1 MKSLLQKLLKILAKA
16 ILKKYHPKVVG
27 ITGSVGKTSTKE
39 ALYVVL
45 SSRFKVRKNIKNYN
59 NEVGLP
65 LSIIGE
71 ESPGRSIGGWVV
83 LLFKAL
89 KLVLARSSEYPEIL
103 VLEMGIDRPRDMQYF
118 TDFIKSDIGVVSAI
132 GEIPVH
138 IEFFGSLENV
148 VKEKSVLVNSL
159 APEKVA
165 VLNYDDRSVYNMKK
179 NTKAKIITFGLK
191 KGADVRAIEISFSEG
206 QWTLENGTVGI
217 SFKVVYQGNTVP
229 VRLFNIVGY
238 QQVYAALA
246 AIAVGVSLDMNL
258 LEIVEGLKK
267 YQSPPGRMK
276 ILKGIKNTLIL
287 DDSYNAAPLSTKE
300 ALRVLKEI
308 KVEGNNRKIAV
319 LGDML
324 ELGEFSEQAHRDI
337 GNIVAKTATLL
348 ITIGDKSKFIAEE
361 AKRSGMD
368 KNLILVYND
377 SFEAGKS
384 LQRVLKENDVV
395 LIKGSQG
402 VRAERVVEEVMAEPQ
417 YAKELLVRQDESWKK

>member
-1 MKSLLQKLLKILAKA
+1 MKFLIQNILKTLSKS
-16 ILKKYHPKVVG
+16 ILKKYHPKIIS
-27 ITGSVGKTSTKE
+27 ITGSVGKTSAKE
-39 ALYVVL
+39 AIYTVL
-45 SSRFKVRKNIKNYN
+45 SSKFRARKNIKNYN
-59 NEVGLP
+59 NEIGLP
-65 LSIIGE
+65 LTIVGVE
-71 ESPGRSIGGWVV
+71 TPGRNIGGWIALIAKAIK
-83 LLFKAL
+83 LLIT
-89 KLVLARSSEYPEIL
+89 RSSEYPEIL
-103 VLEMGIDRPRDMQYF
+103 VLEMGIDRPNDMRYLTSF
-118 TDFIKSDIGVVSAI
+118 VTSDIGVVSAI

-148 VKEKSVLVNSL
+148 VKEKSVLVSSL
-159 APEKVA
+159 APDKVA
-165 VLNYDDRSVYNMKK
+165 VLNYDDRSVYGMKK
-179 NTKAKIITFGLK
+179 SVKAKIVTFGLK

-217 SFKVVYQGNTVP
+217 SFKVVYQGNIVP

-246 AIAVGVSLDMNL
+246 AVAVGVSLDMNL
-258 LEIVEGLKK
+258 LGIVEALKHH
-267 YQSPPGRMK
+267 QSPPGRMK

-287 DDSYNAAPLSTKE
+287 DDSYNAAPLSMKE

-308 KVEGNNRKIAV
+308 KVEGSNRKIAV

-337 GNIVAKTATLL
+337 GSIVAKTASLL
-348 ITIGDKSKFIAEE
+348 ITIGDKSRFIAEE

-377 SFEAGKS
+377 SLEAGKA